1 MMLYFEIQQA
11 KQSNVNFENLALT
24 TVSAEAEALKNFTN
38 PSEVFFFGNISLDV
52 RNNNTKAMNL
62 TVPMN
67 NKNMVLELVEVP
79 ESFYNYEVILDLK

>member
-1 MMLYFEIQQA
+1 MLYFEIQQA